1 MWTRSV
7 CFAGIRC
14 GTKTCASLLFC
25 TAAFFSP
32 GTIFFLSF
40 FLFSLC
46 GNLRFPDSSHAWREL
61 TYSVHVCI
69 ITCVYVANSVHVCI
83 ISVLLCAFSLANIQC
98 TCVYYYVFS
107 VVNIQCTC
115 VFYVANNV
123 TCTVRVYYQ
132 LCVYVVNIHCTCVYI
147 MCIWCCKNR
156 CTCVYYVANISTV
169 YYSVH
174 YQLCLCG

>member
-1 MWTRSV
+1 MRAQWVCSRERRMALYKRSSINQSIGASRMWTRSV

-14 GTKTCASLLFC
+14 GTKTGASLLFC

-32 GTIFFLSF
+32 GKISFSFSF

-83 ISVLLCAFSLANIQC
+83 TSVLLCAFLWLTYSVHVCIIM
-98 TCVYYYVFS
+98 CV
-107 VVNIQCTC
+107 
-115 VFYVANNV
+115 YVAN
-123 TCTVRVYYQ
+123 
-132 LCVYVVNIHCTCVYI
+132 
-147 MCIWCCKNR
+147 
-156 CTCVYYVANISTV
+156 
-169 YYSVH
+169 SVH
-174 YQLCLCG
+174 ECIIS